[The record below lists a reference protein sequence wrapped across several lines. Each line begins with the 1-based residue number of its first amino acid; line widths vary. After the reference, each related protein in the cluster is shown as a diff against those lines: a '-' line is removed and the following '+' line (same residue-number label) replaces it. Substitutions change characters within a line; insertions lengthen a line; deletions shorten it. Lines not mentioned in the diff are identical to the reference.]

1 MQYGGLKMN
10 NQKYQYSY
18 NINESANEEDFF
30 VCCKLIEKN
39 LPGVK
44 KEKLLIDVDG
54 SLIQIYHYANKKI
67 VIFDDYYVDAVYINS
82 NVKLDAI
89 IGRKSIY

>member
-1 MQYGGLKMN
+1 MN

-44 KEKLLIDVDG
+44 KEKLLIDVED
-54 SLIQIYHYANKKI
+54 
-67 VIFDDYYVDAVYINS
+67 
-82 NVKLDAI
+82 
-89 IGRKSIY
+89 RKSTRLNSVTS